1 MKTHAPRGQVGLT
14 LIEVL
19 VTILIFSFGLLGFVG
34 LQARAIQFSM
44 SAEDSNRAAM
54 LANEIS
60 STMLVSQSASAPA
73 AVYSAWQ
80 ARVAASA
87 VGLPNGQGTVS
98 TTGNVATIT
107 LTWQAPGAAS
117 GTANS
122 VNKYVTQFILPPP

>member
-34 LQARAIQFSM
+34 LQARAIQYSV

-73 AVYSAWQ
+73 AAYSAWQ

-98 TTGNVATIT
+98 TTDNVATIT
-107 LTWQAPGAAS
+107 LTWRAPGAAS